1 MNEDAET
8 PIKMTDVFSAL
19 ALRDLLQAA
28 DMRDVE
34 ERVHQLGDRTA
45 EFMNSDLVGGDP
57 EAQP

>member
-19 ALRDLLQAA
+19 ARRDLLQAA

-45 EFMNSDLVGGDP
+45 EFMTSDLVGGDP